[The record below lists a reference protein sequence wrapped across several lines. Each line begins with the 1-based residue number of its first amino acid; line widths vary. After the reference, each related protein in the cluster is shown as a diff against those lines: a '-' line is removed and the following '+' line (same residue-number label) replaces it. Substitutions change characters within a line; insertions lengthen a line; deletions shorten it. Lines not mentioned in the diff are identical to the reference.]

1 MENSMNTANYNRFIG
16 FMAKLESAATTAKE
30 RNVINSARGMFAK
43 CAQLESEQRRAS
55 TANAGTFTVNVP
67 NGTSPEYTSGMRE
80 HGGSNIKPMTPEEK
94 EAFNADV
101 TARNKQWKKQL
112 GSMKRR
118 VKTAESTLEQYAEI
132 APGELDAWVENTLR
146 PTIEE
151 YLDTEEG
158 GLVWADENKKTVK
171 KERGAGGFVTPA
183 MKRAKYEDDKKAYI
197 EQLKAKKAK
206 EEEAKKAKE
215 AEAKAKAD
223 DDALMKE
230 TAEKAAKAE
239 AEKKKKAEEE
249 ANPKKKGLFKRVF
262 GAAKDAI
269 LGKEAKLGGGL
280 DESIATSD
288 LRACFESVFGNSDH
302 LSDEAI
308 RAICYNAVDRKC
320 R

>member
-30 RNVINSARGMFAK
+30 RDVINSARGMFAK
-43 CAQLESEQRRAS
+43 CVQFEG
-55 TANAGTFTVNVP
+55 TAATMDVNMAAKSR
-67 NGTSPEYTSGMRE
+67 SPEFGMMS
-80 HGGSNIKPMTPEEK
+80 HNGPKTKPMTQAEK
-94 EAFNADV
+94 DAFNADV
-101 TARNKQWKKQL
+101 DARNKQWKKQL

-118 VKTAESTLEQYAEI
+118 VKTAEHTLEQYAEI

-215 AEAKAKAD
+215 AEAKGDEAKEAPKD
-223 DDALMKE
+223 E
-230 TAEKAAKAE
+230 QKAE
-239 AEKKKKAEEE
+239 PE
-249 ANPKKKGLFKRVF
+249 KKKGLFSRMK
-262 GAAKDAI
+262 
-269 LGKEAKLGGGL
+269 AKLFG
-280 DESIATSD
+280 ESVDTSE
-288 LRACFESVFGNSDH
+288 LRSCFESVFGNSEH

-308 RAICYNAVDRKC
+308 RAICYNAVERKF

>member
-1 MENSMNTANYNRFIG
+1 MNTANYNRFIG
-16 FMAKLESAATTAKE
+16 FMSLLESQATSAKE
-30 RNVINSARGMFAK
+30 LDVINSARGMFAK
-43 CAQLESEQRRAS
+43 CAQLEGNQSRM
-55 TANAGTFTVNVP
+55 ANAGTFTVNMP
-67 NGTSPEYTSGMRE
+67 NGTSADFTSGTLQ

-101 TARNKQWKKQL
+101 TARNAQWKKQL

-118 VKTAESTLEQYAEI
+118 VKTAEHTLEEYAEI

-151 YLDTEEG
+151 YLDSEEG
-158 GLVWADENKKTVK
+158 GLVWADESKKKVK
-171 KERGAGGFVTPA
+171 RERGAGGFITPA
-183 MKRAKYEDDKKAYI
+183 MKRAKYEDDKKAYVDQI
-197 EQLKAKKAK
+197 NAQ
-206 EEEAKKAKE
+206 KE
-215 AEAKAKAD
+215 AEAKKKKEAEAAQKAKDD

-239 AEKKKKAEEE
+239 AEKKQKAEEE
-249 ANPKKKGLFKRVF
+249 ANPKKKGLLRRLAGGIK
-262 GAAKDAI
+262 GAL
-269 LGKEAKLGGGL
+269 LGKEAKLGGIE
-280 DESIATSD
+280 ESIATAD

-308 RAICYNAVDRKC
+308 RAICYNAVDRKF

>member
-1 MENSMNTANYNRFIG
+1 MNTANYNRFIG
-16 FMAKLESAATTAKE
+16 FMAKLESAATTDKE
-30 RNVINSARGMFAK
+30 RDVINSARGMFAK
-43 CAQLESEQRRAS
+43 CAQFEG
-55 TANAGTFTVNVP
+55 TAATMDVNMAP
-67 NGTSPEYTSGMRE
+67 KFRSPEFGMMD
-80 HGGSNIKPMTPEEK
+80 HGGSNIKTMTPEEK

-118 VKTAESTLEQYAEI
+118 VKTAENTLEQYAEI

-171 KERGAGGFVTPA
+171 RERGAGGFITPA

-197 EQLKAKKAK
+197 DQIKAKKAK
-206 EEEAKKAKE
+206 EEEAKKAKDAEAAKTQE
-215 AEAKAKAD
+215 AEAKGDEAPKD
-223 DDALMKE
+223 E
-230 TAEKAAKAE
+230 QKAE
-239 AEKKKKAEEE
+239 PEKKKAEPE
-249 ANPKKKGLFKRVF
+249 KKKGLFSRMK
-262 GAAKDAI
+262 
-269 LGKEAKLGGGL
+269 AKLFG
-280 DESIATSD
+280 ESVDASE
-288 LRACFESVFGNSDH
+288 LRSCFESVFGNSEH